1 MHRRFTL
8 TAAVLFVLSGLL
20 LAWSGRPQD
29 AGKPSSPAGD
39 QGQHDSKPNADSAPA
54 LPPLPEGPKKGAIA
68 PDFTSTDLKGNQ
80 VRLSSFKGKAVVVNF
95 WATWCE
101 PCKIEMPWLVDLQK
115 KYGPEGLQILGV
127 AMDDADDAAIRQFS
141 VKMGVNYPVL
151 KGTEAIADLYGGLD
165 GLPATF
171 FVDRSGKIAD
181 KAVGLMS
188 KSVIEDA
195 IKRALEQAQARSTP
209 TTGEK

>member
-1 MHRRFTL
+1 MHRRLTL
-8 TAAVLFVLSGLL
+8 TMAALVVVSGLL
-20 LAWSGRPQD
+20 LARTGRPQD
-29 AGKPSSPAGD
+29 AGKTGSSASDKNQNDPKPKT
-39 QGQHDSKPNADSAPA
+39 DSPA
-54 LPPLPEGPKKGAIA
+54 LPSLPEGLKKGAAA

-80 VRLSSFKGKAVVVNF
+80 VQLSSFKGKAVVLNF

-101 PCKIEMPWLVDLQK
+101 PCKVEMPWLVDLQK
-115 KYGPEGLQILGV
+115 KYGSQGLQILGV

-141 VKMGVNYPVL
+141 IKMGVNYPVL

-171 FVDRSGKIAD
+171 FVDRSGRIAD
-181 KAVGLMS
+181 QVVGLMG

-195 IKRALEQAQARSTP
+195 IKHALEQAQTSPAP
-209 TTGEK
+209 ATGEK

>member
-1 MHRRFTL
+1 
-8 TAAVLFVLSGLL
+8 
-20 LAWSGRPQD
+20 
-29 AGKPSSPAGD
+29 
-39 QGQHDSKPNADSAPA
+39 
-54 LPPLPEGPKKGAIA
+54 
-68 PDFTSTDLKGNQ
+68 
-80 VRLSSFKGKAVVVNF
+80 VVVNF

-101 PCKIEMPWLVDLQK
+101 PCKVEMPWLVDLQK
-115 KYGPEGLQILGV
+115 KYGSQGLQVLGI
-127 AMDDADDAAIRQFS
+127 AMDDADDATIQQFS

-195 IKRALEQAQARSTP
+195 IKHALEQARTSSAP
-209 TTGEK
+209 ATGEK

>member
-1 MHRRFTL
+1 
-8 TAAVLFVLSGLL
+8 V
-20 LAWSGRPQD
+20 
-29 AGKPSSPAGD
+29 
-39 QGQHDSKPNADSAPA
+39 
-54 LPPLPEGPKKGAIA
+54 
-68 PDFTSTDLKGNQ
+68 
-80 VRLSSFKGKAVVVNF
+80 

-101 PCKIEMPWLVDLQK
+101 HCKVEMPWLVDLQK
-115 KYGPEGLQILGV
+115 KYGSQGLQVLGI
-127 AMDDADDAAIRQFS
+127 AMDDADDATIQQFS

-181 KAVGLMS
+181 KVVGLMS

-195 IKRALEQAQARSTP
+195 IKRALEQTQARSNP